1 MQLGCVCITCNPFAF
16 GYIGFFRYGGRAPI
30 CRNSLYSNDL
40 RQKKVTNNY
49 FNILLRFTIDLV
61 EI

>member
-1 MQLGCVCITCNPFAF
+1 MRALVATLLHMGKI
-16 GYIGFFRYGGRAPI
+16 RYEGRAPI
-30 CRNSLYSNDL
+30 CRNSLRLNDL